1 MNKKSFICLILALLM
16 LTSFTLPIGAFA
28 DEYEE
33 ILFDDYFDDFY
44 DDQYTESYD
53 YFDDFYDDQY
63 EPYDDVLEEDFYEEF
78 SEDAPIFDEIFDENT
93 EIDTDPLFDESTE
106 ETNND
111 DDNELIG
118 QLAFGDTETFD
129 AAELEIETQPV
140 DWEGPETETASFT
153 VSAKGG
159 TEPYS
164 YQWQYQNA
172 TGNWYNRARAT
183 EASFSIP
190 ARNKNGYTMRCVV
203 TDSTG
208 ATVVSESASIIHT
221 APALE
226 IETQP
231 VDWEG
236 PETETASFTV
246 TAKGGTEPYSY
257 QWQYQNA
264 TGNWYNRAR
273 ATEASFSIPAINK
286 NGYTMRCVVTDSTG
300 ATVVSESA
308 SIIHTAPTLEIETQP
323 VNWEGPE
330 TETASFTVSAK
341 GGTAPYTYQWQYQSK
356 GKWYNRSGATS
367 ETFSISANG
376 RDGYTVRC
384 VVTDAAGASVTSNQ
398 AVITIA
404 APQDFTVEGV
414 TYRIISAEEV
424 EIAAYDGTASSLTIP
439 SKVNG
444 YDVTAVGEQAFMN
457 QAITSISLPNSIKY
471 IRSQAFKGCVNLAT
485 MTTHD

>member
-1 MNKKSFICLILALLM
+1 MNVNKKSFICLILALLM

-140 DWEGPETETASFT
+140 D
-153 VSAKGG
+153 
-159 TEPYS
+159 
-164 YQWQYQNA
+164 
-172 TGNWYNRARAT
+172 
-183 EASFSIP
+183 
-190 ARNKNGYTMRCVV
+190 
-203 TDSTG
+203 
-208 ATVVSESASIIHT
+208 
-221 APALE
+221 
-226 IETQP
+226 
-231 VDWEG
+231 
-236 PETETASFTV
+236 
-246 TAKGGTEPYSY
+246 
-257 QWQYQNA
+257 
-264 TGNWYNRAR
+264 
-273 ATEASFSIPAINK
+273 
-286 NGYTMRCVVTDSTG
+286 
-300 ATVVSESA
+300 
-308 SIIHTAPTLEIETQP
+308 
-323 VNWEGPE
+323 WEGPE

>member
-153 VSAKGG
+153 VS
-159 TEPYS
+159 
-164 YQWQYQNA
+164 
-172 TGNWYNRARAT
+172 
-183 EASFSIP
+183 
-190 ARNKNGYTMRCVV
+190 
-203 TDSTG
+203 
-208 ATVVSESASIIHT
+208 
-221 APALE
+221 
-226 IETQP
+226 
-231 VDWEG
+231 
-236 PETETASFTV
+236 
-246 TAKGGTEPYSY
+246 AKGGTEPYSY